1 MARPVYGLVITW
13 IELGPTKQ
21 LPKRWRMNA
30 TRIGLDNDTAEAVPI
45 VGSRPAKY
53 VELGGGLP
61 VLAITG
67 NAENARRVSCPGSLP
82 GSAPVKSLVWTMSE
96 LGTTCTRLSN
106 AEEDLFPCSGEVC
119 LGGCLCQWMDQLP
132 EVSTLE

>member
-30 TRIGLDNDTAEAVPI
+30 TCIGLDNDTAEAVPI

-61 VLAITG
+61 VLEITG

-82 GSAPVKSLVWTMSE
+82 GSAPVKSLPV
-96 LGTTCTRLSN
+96 L
-106 AEEDLFPCSGEVC
+106 D
-119 LGGCLCQWMDQLP
+119 
-132 EVSTLE
+132 